1 MTARSNNTQ
10 AGNRNILQNIFF
22 GGTAGVIGQST
33 IFPLYTIKTRL
44 HLYPGRYKHAFD
56 CARSIVQQQGVRGLY
71 RGLPPAVLGVFPEK
85 AIKLS
90 VNDYLTAVLSRPD
103 GTISTPMAMLAGGSA
118 GLCQV
123 VMTNPME
130 LVMINMQSAAAR
142 GSNEK
147 SMFRLIKHLGF
158 SGLYKGTQATLLRD
172 IPFSMVFF
180 SMNTQLRTNLVTED
194 GKLPMSRVFLAGIV
208 SGSTAAA
215 ISTPCDVI
223 KTRLQAESHSSST
236 SSSPNPA
243 SSSAST
249 TSMKAPTPSVT
260 PSSASANSSMNPNP
274 VPQMPSSRTSSR
286 LFSSAAKAAASSS
299 SSAASQNHIHYTGIW
314 HCARHIYATEGIS
327 GFFAGVGP
335 RVLIISPL
343 FGITLFFYD
352 IQRRLQASGR
362 I

>member
-1 MTARSNNTQ
+1 MTTGTNAQ
-10 AGNRNILQNIFF
+10 AGNRNVLQNIFF

-44 HLYPGRYKHAFD
+44 HLYPGRHKHALD
-56 CARSIVQQQGVRGLY
+56 CARNIIQQQGIRGLY
-71 RGLPPAVLGVFPEK
+71 RGLPPAVIGVFPEK

-90 VNDYLTAVLSRPD
+90 VNDYLTAVLSKPD
-103 GTISTPMAMLAGGSA
+103 GTISTPMAMIAGGGA
-118 GLCQV
+118 GFCQV

-147 SMFRLIKHLGF
+147 SMFRLIQHLGF

-180 SMNTQLRTNLVTED
+180 SMNTQLRARLVTED

-223 KTRLQAESHSSST
+223 KTRLQAESHSNSASSSYNPVPTSST
-236 SSSPNPA
+236 TSVKNPA
-243 SSSAST
+243 SSVT
-249 TSMKAPTPSVT
+249 T
-260 PSSASANSSMNPNP
+260 SSASSHNAVNPAST
-274 VPQMPSSRTSSR
+274 PQTLSSRTPSR
-286 LFSSAAKAAASSS
+286 LFSDAAKAAASSS
-299 SSAASQNHIHYTGIW
+299 SSTASRNPIQYTGIW